1 MAPKS
6 GDKGK
11 PSSIPF
17 ATKSVT
23 AKGKKPSPTALV
35 TPEDTEKLA
44 SGVVEG
50 KTTQHQ
56 PAPAKPTPGFCPV
69 PCFSPKTGKKRI
81 NLALQGGGAHGAFT
95 WGVIDRLLEDGRLEI
110 DAVSATSAG
119 TMNGLCVAAGLTSG
133 GPEGARML
141 LETFWQRVSRVGDAF
156 NPVKRLPWEKWI
168 CSWNMDFSPSYLFF
182 DAVTR
187 MVSPYQFNPLDI
199 NPLRDIVAETIDF
212 DLLKRCNQT
221 RLFISATNVRNNRVK
236 VFETGEITLD
246 VAMASACLP
255 FIFKAVEIEGEAYW
269 DGGYMG
275 NPALFPL
282 FYHSA
287 CKDVLIVHINPIERE
302 EIPTTAAHIMN
313 RVNEITFNSS
323 LMKEL
328 RAVAFVQRLLEEGW
342 LKEEFRDRLNYILLH
357 SLRADE
363 VMKELSVASKF
374 ESDWDFLLHLKHLG
388 QQECSIWLEKNY
400 EHIGHKSTVE
410 VNNEFL

>member
-1 MAPKS
+1 
-6 GDKGK
+6 
-11 PSSIPF
+11 
-17 ATKSVT
+17 
-23 AKGKKPSPTALV
+23 
-35 TPEDTEKLA
+35 
-44 SGVVEG
+44 
-50 KTTQHQ
+50 
-56 PAPAKPTPGFCPV
+56 
-69 PCFSPKTGKKRI
+69 
-81 NLALQGGGAHGAFT
+81 
-95 WGVIDRLLEDGRLEI
+95 
-110 DAVSATSAG
+110 
-119 TMNGLCVAAGLTSG
+119 
-133 GPEGARML
+133 
-141 LETFWQRVSRVGDAF
+141 
-156 NPVKRLPWEKWI
+156 
-168 CSWNMDFSPSYLFF
+168 MDFSPSYLFF